1 MPVGELRTRKR
12 FLIQDSDSAGHPRRR
27 QEISVS
33 GFLAAAEPLVGVV
46 WQDGSVTI
54 TAAADGSALGNPGPA
69 GWAWYVND
77 DCWRAGGWPHGT
89 NNQGELMAVLDLFRA
104 TAHVPNED
112 LRVLCDSQYV
122 INSITKWMPGWKRK
136 GWRKADGKPV
146 LNVELLKELDREL
159 AGRKYTFEWVKGHA
173 GHDLNEAADER
184 ARAAATAY
192 QQGVAARSGPGF
204 AGAPGHVGA
213 NAPAAAGADPAAAT
227 AGAAAQSPGM
237 RQGSLTY
244 GAAAG
249 TGGPD
254 ASNEAALFNDQDLLS
269 EPDLF
274 SELEEDPLAMPG
286 APGKSPEEIVE
297 ALERE
302 LLGPDVRG
310 DIGRTGVLLHPDFME
325 IGSSGRA
332 WTRDAMM
339 LALEE
344 DPGERTELEILG
356 ADRIG
361 TGAVLLT
368 YRSYA
373 RSGTTLRSSLWVLD
387 NGRWRLRFH
396 QGTPEA

>member
-1 MPVGELRTRKR
+1 
-12 FLIQDSDSAGHPRRR
+12 
-27 QEISVS
+27 
-33 GFLAAAEPLVGVV
+33 
-46 WQDGSVTI
+46 VTI

-104 TAHVPNED
+104 TAHLPHED

-146 LNVELLKELDREL
+146 LNVELLKELDREI

-204 AGAPGHVGA
+204 AGAPGHPEAVA
-213 NAPAAAGADPAAAT
+213 STSAAAAAAHAAQVT
-227 AGAAAQSPGM
+227 DVAEARVAGPASSSNGAGARSSA
-237 RQGSLTY
+237 
-244 GAAAG
+244 GAG
-249 TGGPD
+249 FGGPD
-254 ASNEAALFNDQDLLS
+254 LFSNQDLLA

-274 SELEEDPLAMPG
+274 SELEDNPLVTPG
-286 APGKSPEEIVE
+286 AEKSPEELVE

-310 DIGRTGVLLHPDFME
+310 DIGRTGVLLHPEFME
-325 IGSSGRA
+325 IGSSGRV

-339 LALEE
+339 MALEE

-373 RSGTTLRSSLWVLD
+373 RSGTVLRSSLWVLD

>member
-1 MPVGELRTRKR
+1 MRKR
-12 FLIQDSDSAGHPRRR
+12 FLTQVSDSAPHRLQR
-27 QEISVS
+27 QEFSVS
-33 GFLAAAEPLVGVV
+33 GFPAVAEFHVGVV

-104 TAHVPNED
+104 TAHVPHED

-146 LNVELLKELDREL
+146 LNVELFKELDREL

-213 NAPAAAGADPAAAT
+213 KAPAAAGADPAAAT

-244 GAAAG
+244 GAGAG

-254 ASNEAALFNDQDLLS
+254 ASNEAAMVNDQDLLS

>member
-1 MPVGELRTRKR
+1 M
-12 FLIQDSDSAGHPRRR
+12 
-27 QEISVS
+27 
-33 GFLAAAEPLVGVV
+33 
-46 WQDGSVTI
+46 TI

-104 TAHVPNED
+104 TAHVPEED

-146 LNVELLKELDREL
+146 LNVELLKELDREI

-173 GHDLNEAADER
+173 GHDLNEAADVR

-204 AGAPGHVGA
+204 AGAPDAVG
-213 NAPAAAGADPAAAT
+213 PAVDSRVAVSSGAVAALA
-227 AGAAAQSPGM
+227 
-237 RQGSLTY
+237 
-244 GAAAG
+244 
-249 TGGPD
+249 GPD
-254 ASNEAALFNDQDLLS
+254 AVTAASLQAATKVAGGAVAGGQGSYGQDLLNQDPYD

-274 SELEEDPLAMPG
+274 SELESESFIPAESAG
-286 APGKSPEEIVE
+286 AEMSPEAIVE

-302 LLGPDVRG
+302 LSGPDIRG

-325 IGSSGRA
+325 IGTSGRV
-332 WTRDAMM
+332 WTRDATMM
-339 LALEE
+339 ALEE
-344 DPGERTELEILG
+344 EPVQHAELEILG

-361 TGAVLLT
+361 TSAILLT
-368 YRSYA
+368 CRSYS
-373 RSGTTLRSSLWVLD
+373 RPGTALHSSLWVLD
-387 NGRWRLRFH
+387 GNRWRLRFR

>member
-1 MPVGELRTRKR
+1 M
-12 FLIQDSDSAGHPRRR
+12 
-27 QEISVS
+27 
-33 GFLAAAEPLVGVV
+33 
-46 WQDGSVTI
+46 TI

-104 TAHVPNED
+104 TAHLPEED

-146 LNVELLKELDREL
+146 LNVELLKELDREI

-173 GHDLNEAADER
+173 GHDLNEAADVR

-204 AGAPGHVGA
+204 AGAPASASPV
-213 NAPAAAGADPAAAT
+213 AASPGAGAASVSPGAAAT
-227 AGAAAQSPGM
+227 AVSPQAATTAVGAGPYG
-237 RQGSLTY
+237 QGSY
-244 GAAAG
+244 NQNSYNQGHYDQG
-249 TGGPD
+249 HYDQNSYNRGPYD
-254 ASNEAALFNDQDLLS
+254 

-274 SELEEDPLAMPG
+274 SELESDSFVPSESNG
-286 APGKSPEEIVE
+286 AEPSPESIVE

-302 LLGPDVRG
+302 LSGPDVRN

-325 IGSSGRA
+325 IGTSGRV

-339 LALEE
+339 MALEE
-344 DPGERTELEILG
+344 EPVQHTELEILG

-361 TGAVLLT
+361 TSAILLT
-368 YRSYA
+368 CRSYS
-373 RSGTTLRSSLWVLD
+373 RSGTAFHSSLWVLD
-387 NGRWRLRFH
+387 GNRWRLRFR

>member
-1 MPVGELRTRKR
+1 
-12 FLIQDSDSAGHPRRR
+12 
-27 QEISVS
+27 
-33 GFLAAAEPLVGVV
+33 
-46 WQDGSVTI
+46 VTI

-104 TAHVPNED
+104 TAHVPQED

-173 GHDLNEAADER
+173 GHHLNEAADER

-204 AGAPGHVGA
+204 AGAPGHPGA
-213 NAPAAAGADPAAAT
+213 MASASAGAPAAARAPGTAQAPGASKRPAAA
-227 AGAAAQSPGM
+227 SDLSS
-237 RQGSLTY
+237 RS
-244 GAAAG
+244 AAAG
-249 TGGPD
+249 FGGPD
-254 ASNEAALFNDQDLLS
+254 LFGNQDLLS

-274 SELEEDPLAMPG
+274 SELEEDPLATSG
-286 APGKSPEEIVE
+286 AGERSPEELVE

-302 LLGPDVRG
+302 LLGPEVRG

-332 WTRDAMM
+332 WTREAMM

-361 TGAVLLT
+361 AGAVLLT

-396 QGTPEA
+396 QGTAEA

>member
-1 MPVGELRTRKR
+1 
-12 FLIQDSDSAGHPRRR
+12 
-27 QEISVS
+27 
-33 GFLAAAEPLVGVV
+33 
-46 WQDGSVTI
+46 
-54 TAAADGSALGNPGPA
+54 
-69 GWAWYVND
+69 
-77 DCWRAGGWPHGT
+77 
-89 NNQGELMAVLDLFRA
+89 MAVLDLFRA
-104 TAHVPNED
+104 TAHVPGED

-204 AGAPGHVGA
+204 AGAPAGTDLAHAGHAMSAAGPA
-213 NAPAAAGADPAAAT
+213 AASAPAAATPVAKASAAT
-227 AGAAAQSPGM
+227 NG
-237 RQGSLTY
+237 
-244 GAAAG
+244 G
-249 TGGPD
+249 TGSFLPGTYD
-254 ASNEAALFNDQDLLS
+254 

-274 SELEEDPLAMPG
+274 SELETDSFG
-286 APGKSPEEIVE
+286 APHANGSEPGPEEIVE

-302 LLGPDVRG
+302 LASSEVRG
-310 DIGRTGVLLHPDFME
+310 DIGRTGVLLHPDFMQ
-325 IGSSGRA
+325 IGAAGRV

-339 LALEE
+339 MALEE
-344 DPGERTELEILG
+344 DPGHQAELEILG

-361 TGAVLLT
+361 TSAVLLT
-368 YRSYA
+368 YRSYS

-387 NGRWRLRFH
+387 GNRWRLRFH
-396 QGTPEA
+396 QETPEA

>member
-1 MPVGELRTRKR
+1 
-12 FLIQDSDSAGHPRRR
+12 
-27 QEISVS
+27 
-33 GFLAAAEPLVGVV
+33 
-46 WQDGSVTI
+46 VTI
-54 TAAADGSALGNPGPA
+54 TAAADGSGLGNPGPA

-104 TAHVPNED
+104 TAHLPDED

-146 LNVELLKELDREL
+146 LNVELLKELDREI
-159 AGRKYTFEWVKGHA
+159 AGRKYKFEWVKGHA

-204 AGAPGHVGA
+204 AGAPGHPQAVA
-213 NAPAAAGADPAAAT
+213 
-227 AGAAAQSPGM
+227 AAAQYGIPG
-237 RQGSLTY
+237 GDVAEAL
-244 GAAAG
+244 AAAPASRPDSAG
-249 TGGPD
+249 TRSRYAADAFGGPD
-254 ASNEAALFNDQDLLS
+254 LFSDQDLLS

-274 SELEEDPLAMPG
+274 SELDENPLATPN
-286 APGKSPEEIVE
+286 AAEKTPEELVE

-302 LLGPDVRG
+302 LLGPEVRG
-310 DIGRTGVLLHPDFME
+310 DIGRTGVLLHPEFME
-325 IGSSGRA
+325 IGSSGRV

-339 LALEE
+339 MALEE

-373 RSGTTLRSSLWVLD
+373 RSGTILRSSLWVLD

>member
-1 MPVGELRTRKR
+1 M
-12 FLIQDSDSAGHPRRR
+12 
-27 QEISVS
+27 
-33 GFLAAAEPLVGVV
+33 
-46 WQDGSVTI
+46 TI

-89 NNQGELMAVLDLFRA
+89 NNQGELMAVLDLLRA
-104 TAHVPNED
+104 TAHVPGED

-204 AGAPGHVGA
+204 AGAPVGA
-213 NAPAAAGADPAAAT
+213 AQAPAARATGTGTGTGTGTAASAPVRGTLAPVAGASGASAPTAAN
-227 AGAAAQSPGM
+227 GGSGSFLPG
-237 RQGSLTY
+237 RY
-244 GAAAG
+244 
-249 TGGPD
+249 D
-254 ASNEAALFNDQDLLS
+254 

-274 SELEEDPLAMPG
+274 SELEADSFG
-286 APGKSPEEIVE
+286 APQANGAEQGPEETVE

-302 LLGPDVRG
+302 LASSEVRG
-310 DIGRTGVLLHPDFME
+310 DIGRTGVLLHPDFMQ
-325 IGSSGRA
+325 IGAAGRV

-339 LALEE
+339 MALEE
-344 DPGERTELEILG
+344 DPGHPAELEILG

-361 TGAVLLT
+361 TSAVLLT
-368 YRSYA
+368 YRSYS

-387 NGRWRLRFH
+387 GNRWRLRFH
-396 QGTPEA
+396 QETPEA

>member
-1 MPVGELRTRKR
+1 M
-12 FLIQDSDSAGHPRRR
+12 
-27 QEISVS
+27 
-33 GFLAAAEPLVGVV
+33 
-46 WQDGSVTI
+46 TI

-69 GWAWYVND
+69 GWAWYVNE

-104 TAHVPNED
+104 TAHVPQED
-112 LRVLCDSQYV
+112 LRILCDSQYV

-146 LNVELLKELDREL
+146 LNVDLLKELDREL

-204 AGAPGHVGA
+204 PGAHHA
-213 NAPAAAGADPAAAT
+213 APAAKAAAP
-227 AGAAAQSPGM
+227 AQGGPPVKAPQARPEAAAQL
-237 RQGSLTY
+237 QGP
-244 GAAAG
+244 AG
-249 TGGPD
+249 GY
-254 ASNEAALFNDQDLLS
+254 E

-274 SELEEDPLAMPG
+274 SQLGSGEFDAADTSGQAG
-286 APGKSPEEIVE
+286 APPPESIVE
-297 ALERE
+297 ELERE
-302 LLGPDVRG
+302 LLGPLVRG
-310 DIGRTGVLLHPDFME
+310 DIGRTAVLLHPDFME
-325 IGSSGRA
+325 IGSSGRV

-339 LALEE
+339 MALEE
-344 DPGERTELEILG
+344 DPGERTDIEILG
-356 ADRIG
+356 ADRVG
-361 TGAVLLT
+361 PAAVLLT
-368 YRSYA
+368 YRSFA

-387 NGRWRLRFH
+387 GDRWRLRFH

>member
-1 MPVGELRTRKR
+1 
-12 FLIQDSDSAGHPRRR
+12 
-27 QEISVS
+27 
-33 GFLAAAEPLVGVV
+33 
-46 WQDGSVTI
+46 
-54 TAAADGSALGNPGPA
+54 
-69 GWAWYVND
+69 
-77 DCWRAGGWPHGT
+77 
-89 NNQGELMAVLDLFRA
+89 MAVLDLFRA
-104 TAHVPNED
+104 TAHLPDED

-146 LNVELLKELDREL
+146 LNVELLKELDREI

-204 AGAPGHVGA
+204 AGAPGHPKTEAATAAAYTTPAADIAEAFA
-213 NAPAAAGADPAAAT
+213 NAP
-227 AGAAAQSPGM
+227 SPGNNSA
-237 RQGSLTY
+237 GSRSGY
-244 GAAAG
+244 PADGFDA
-249 TGGPD
+249 PD
-254 ASNEAALFNDQDLLS
+254 LFSGQDLLG

-274 SELEEDPLAMPG
+274 SELEDNPLATPG
-286 APGKSPEEIVE
+286 AAEKPPEELVE

-302 LLGPDVRG
+302 LLGPEVRG

-325 IGSSGRA
+325 IGSSGRV

-339 LALEE
+339 MALEE
-344 DPGERTELEILG
+344 DPGEHTELEILG

-361 TGAVLLT
+361 AEAVLLT

-373 RSGTTLRSSLWVLD
+373 RSGTVLRSSLWVLD

>member
-1 MPVGELRTRKR
+1 M
-12 FLIQDSDSAGHPRRR
+12 
-27 QEISVS
+27 
-33 GFLAAAEPLVGVV
+33 
-46 WQDGSVTI
+46 TI

-104 TAHVPNED
+104 TAHLPDED

-122 INSITKWMPGWKRK
+122 INSLTKWMPGWKRK

-146 LNVELLKELDREL
+146 LNVELLKELDREI

-204 AGAPGHVGA
+204 PGSPGHPKA
-213 NAPAAAGADPAAAT
+213 AAATAAPYNAPAADVAEAFANASSSGARSANSRSSAADGF
-227 AGAAAQSPGM
+227 GA
-237 RQGSLTY
+237 
-244 GAAAG
+244 
-249 TGGPD
+249 PD
-254 ASNEAALFNDQDLLS
+254 LFNGQDLLG

-274 SELEEDPLAMPG
+274 SELEDNPLVTPG
-286 APGKSPEEIVE
+286 AAEKPPEELVE

-302 LLGPDVRG
+302 LLGPEVRG
-310 DIGRTGVLLHPDFME
+310 DIGRTGVLLHPEFME
-325 IGSSGRA
+325 IGSSGRVWA
-332 WTRDAMM
+332 RDAMM
-339 LALEE
+339 MALEE

-368 YRSYA
+368 YRCYA
-373 RSGTTLRSSLWVLD
+373 RSGTVLRSSLWVLD

>member
-1 MPVGELRTRKR
+1 M
-12 FLIQDSDSAGHPRRR
+12 
-27 QEISVS
+27 
-33 GFLAAAEPLVGVV
+33 
-46 WQDGSVTI
+46 TI

-104 TAHVPNED
+104 TAHVPGED

-173 GHDLNEAADER
+173 GHHLNEAADER

-204 AGAPGHVGA
+204 AGAPSA
-213 NAPAAAGADPAAAT
+213 EAPAAPAPAAATGAPAAAAPAQ
-227 AGAAAQSPGM
+227 AGSVASPVKAPSTKAPAAHVPAARIPAAANG
-237 RQGSLTY
+237 RTGSFRPESY
-244 GAAAG
+244 
-249 TGGPD
+249 
-254 ASNEAALFNDQDLLS
+254 E

-274 SELEEDPLAMPG
+274 SELESESFG
-286 APGKSPEEIVE
+286 APQANGAGPGPEETAE

-302 LLGPDVRG
+302 LSGPDVRG
-310 DIGRTGVLLHPDFME
+310 DIGRTGGLLHPDFME
-325 IGSSGRA
+325 IGASGRV
-332 WTRDAMM
+332 WTRDAKMM
-339 LALEE
+339 ALEE
-344 DPGERTELEILG
+344 DPGHQAELEILG

-368 YRSYA
+368 YRSYS

-387 NGRWRLRFH
+387 GTRWRLRFH
-396 QGTPEA
+396 QETPEA

>member
-1 MPVGELRTRKR
+1 M
-12 FLIQDSDSAGHPRRR
+12 
-27 QEISVS
+27 
-33 GFLAAAEPLVGVV
+33 
-46 WQDGSVTI
+46 TI

-104 TAHVPNED
+104 TAHVPDED

-173 GHDLNEAADER
+173 GHDLNEAADVR

-204 AGAPGHVGA
+204 AGAPVA
-213 NAPAAAGADPAAAT
+213 VSSAATAAGATATEAANSAVRTVAAPASAPAT
-227 AGAAAQSPGM
+227 SAGAVG
-237 RQGSLTY
+237 QGPFGQAPY
-244 GAAAG
+244 
-249 TGGPD
+249 
-254 ASNEAALFNDQDLLS
+254 E

-274 SELEEDPLAMPG
+274 SELEPDVFTAAEDSGTEP
-286 APGKSPEEIVE
+286 SPEAIVE

-302 LLGPDVRG
+302 LAGPDARS
-310 DIGRTGVLLHPDFME
+310 DIGRTGVLLHPDFMDS
-325 IGSSGRA
+325 GSSGRV

-339 LALEE
+339 MAMEE
-344 DPGERTELEILG
+344 DPGHHTELEILG

-361 TGAVLLT
+361 TSAVLLT
-368 YRSYA
+368 YRSYS
-373 RSGTTLRSSLWVLD
+373 RSGTVLRSSLWVLD
-387 NGRWRLRFH
+387 GGRWRLRFH
-396 QGTPEA
+396 QGTAEA